1 MFVNITSFECRGKQ
15 LVKQIKKFS
24 SAWTF
29 YIHMYV
35 SHSMQLDSHSWTSNV
50 GQQRYARWKF
60 FFFLKSWN
68 INMSV
73 VYFTLHLDSHCR
85 PQNELSSD
93 RPPLSVLIVKYRAP
107 DTAFLLVPI
116 YEWRRCPVSCVVSQS
131 QNLPNHQPTNGRQN
145 QQITYLREN
154 VWLTVWWI
162 IRSYC
167 FI

>member
-1 MFVNITSFECRGKQ
+1 MFVNIFSFECRGKQ

-107 DTAFLLVPI
+107 DTAFLLVPMNGDGVRFLVLSHRARI
-116 YEWRRCPVSCVVSQS
+116 CQIINQKMVAK
-131 QNLPNHQPTNGRQN
+131 TNK
-145 QQITYLREN
+145 
-154 VWLTVWWI
+154 
-162 IRSYC
+162 
-167 FI
+167 